1 MKRNSHCLKIFIN
14 LAPFYAEGAGGLRH
28 RSWPYPVLKVC
39 LTPFP
44 FQPKAYRINK
54 TMDVIPAVD
63 IKNGKCV
70 RLFQGRMDSETV
82 FSDDPAAMAKRW
94 EDEGA
99 EFIHIVD
106 LDGAIEK
113 SPQNL
118 GSIRKIINSVDAH
131 IQVGGGIR
139 NERTIRM
146 FLEIGVKRVVMGT
159 EAIRNPKLVKD
170 ACKEFPG
177 QIVVGIDARNG
188 WVAIEGWTKTTQIK
202 AVDLAIQFEDSG
214 VAAINFTD
222 IHRDGMQTGPNIEET
237 RRLAEAVNIPVVAS
251 GGISSIED
259 IQNLMPL
266 ETVGVV
272 GVIIGRALY
281 SGRLKLKEAI
291 EVLKKQK

>member
-1 MKRNSHCLKIFIN
+1 
-14 LAPFYAEGAGGLRH
+14 
-28 RSWPYPVLKVC
+28 
-39 LTPFP
+39 
-44 FQPKAYRINK
+44 
-54 TMDVIPAVD
+54 MDVIPAVD

-99 EFIHIVD
+99 EFIHVVD

-146 FLEIGVKRVVMGT
+146 FLEIGVKRVIIGT

-259 IQNLMPL
+259 IQNLIPL

-281 SGRLKLKEAI
+281 SGSLKLKEAI

>member
-1 MKRNSHCLKIFIN
+1 
-14 LAPFYAEGAGGLRH
+14 
-28 RSWPYPVLKVC
+28 
-39 LTPFP
+39 
-44 FQPKAYRINK
+44 
-54 TMDVIPAVD
+54 MDVIPAVD

-99 EFIHIVD
+99 EFIHVVD

-146 FLEIGVKRVVMGT
+146 FLEIGVKRVIIGT

-259 IQNLMPL
+259 IQNLIPL
-266 ETVGVV
+266 ETIGVV

-281 SGRLKLKEAI
+281 SGSLKLKEAI